1 MISVCTF
8 KNTPHVNVNN
18 TFLKTEKQNKSK
30 KNFKKKKKKFILI
43 FFPTYFLRSGKKSW
57 ISFFGFVYAEKWE
70 NYLIL
75 SIFIFWE
82 KANDIFPL
90 FLTFLKALM

>member
-30 KNFKKKKKKFILI
+30 KNFKKKKEKIYLI
-43 FFPTYFLRSGKKSW
+43 FFRLTSSVPEKSW